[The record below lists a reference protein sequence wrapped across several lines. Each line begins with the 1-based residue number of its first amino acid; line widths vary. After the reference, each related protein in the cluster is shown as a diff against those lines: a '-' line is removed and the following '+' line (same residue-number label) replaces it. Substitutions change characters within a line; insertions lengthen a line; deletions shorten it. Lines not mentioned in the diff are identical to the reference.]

1 MADILAPE
9 CVGRRVAIEIEL
21 REIDALREVQQMG
34 AGQCAVLAEC
44 GQCWQNAGMAKQ
56 ITIRNVPD
64 DVCDELAARAAE
76 QRQSMQEYLRGELEH
91 LVAKPSVASLLEEI
105 RRRKEAAG
113 TRVSAATILAARDA
127 DRK

>member
-1 MADILAPE
+1 
-9 CVGRRVAIEIEL
+9 
-21 REIDALREVQQMG
+21 
-34 AGQCAVLAEC
+34 
-44 GQCWQNAGMAKQ
+44 MAKQ

-64 DVCDELAARAAE
+64 DVCDKLAARAAE